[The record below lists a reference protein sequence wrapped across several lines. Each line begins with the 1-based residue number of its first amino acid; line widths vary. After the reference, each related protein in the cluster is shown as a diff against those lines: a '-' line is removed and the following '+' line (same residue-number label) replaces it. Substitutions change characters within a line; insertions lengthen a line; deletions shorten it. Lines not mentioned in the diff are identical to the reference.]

1 MKKSHSLV
9 IVSII
14 VFGLLIFAYVASA
27 ITIQTYSKEIE
38 KKKNQIEVLL
48 NENKQLR
55 TNYEALIAKDRI
67 VTIASSSLGM
77 IFPSETP
84 EILIIKKEKIKTLE
98 EN

>member
-1 MKKSHSLV
+1 MKKIHGYI

-27 ITIQTYSKEIE
+27 ITIQNYSKEIE

-48 NENKQLR
+48 NENKELR
-55 TNYEALIAKDRI
+55 TTFEALIAKDRI
-67 VTIASSSLGM
+67 VSIASDSLGL
-77 IFPSETP
+77 IFPTNAP

-98 EN
+98 AN